1 MRLHVCERVQW
12 GNVEVE
18 WYACDKSRKV
28 LIEYHALL
36 ISRKNEDH
44 VSNESDFT
52 QQKQIK
58 TVEYTNCLYTI
69 SLFQRLSHNY
79 TGGCKNGFTQD
90 TQVSFT

>member
-1 MRLHVCERVQW
+1 M
-12 GNVEVE
+12 
-18 WYACDKSRKV
+18 

-69 SLFQRLSHNY
+69 SLLSKIIPV
-79 TGGCKNGFTQD
+79 TVPVD
-90 TQVSFT
+90 ARIVSLKFLLRKIKIEFPTSYLLFFIIMIEIIYES